1 MATDTPE
8 SFRPSLRTTLR
19 RAFGLPLYRFV
30 LGLRPDSS
38 LSPFQKFIRDGYNRR
53 LESDLQLTSDSVVLD
68 FGGYVGDLSW
78 RLHRQYKPH
87 LHIFEPVPR
96 FTSILRKRFNGCSN
110 VTIHPFAIG
119 TSERRETFGIGA
131 AGTGK
136 FAQVQESVEVH
147 FLSAKTVVPE
157 LPQTIDLVVINIEGG
172 EYELIPA
179 LHDCGFLTKIRHM
192 LIQFHCVGESPD
204 SARQNCRSLL
214 SATHDLEWSYEFIWE
229 SWRLKATKA

>member
-1 MATDTPE
+1 MATVTPN
-8 SFRPSLRTTLR
+8 SFTPSFQTTLR
-19 RAFGLPLYRFV
+19 RVFGLPLYSLILKFV
-30 LGLRPDSS
+30 PEQL
-38 LSPFQKFIRDGYNRR
+38 LSPLQMFCRDGYNQR
-53 LESDLQLTSDSVVLD
+53 LERGIQLTETSVVLD

-119 TSERRETFGIGA
+119 TNERRETFGIGA

-157 LPQTIDLVVINIEGG
+157 LPQAIDLAVINIEGG

-179 LHDCGFLTKIRHM
+179 LHDCGFLSKIRHM

-204 SARQNCRSLL
+204 SARENCRSLL
-214 SATHDLEWSYEFIWE
+214 SATHDLEWSYDFIWE
-229 SWRLKATKA
+229 SWRLKATEA